1 MSPLRLL
8 LFHQRGVGVVL
19 LNYLLMNTGFY
30 LLVPFIALH
39 GTRDLGL
46 TAAMAGVVLGVRQ
59 FVQQGLGIFGGAL
72 GDRFGY
78 KATLS
83 VGLLIR
89 AAGFAS
95 FAFATDTQGLLIA
108 ALIAALGGALYDSP
122 SNAALATLAPPEHR
136 AAAFSLY
143 GIASRLGSAL
153 GPALGI
159 WLLAI
164 NFGTLSLVAASFY
177 VAGFVL
183 LMLGMPSMKP
193 GARIA
198 AEAGQ
203 ARSFASSFMITLRD
217 GPFVRMVALNVGYWF
232 LSVQFT
238 ISLPLYVYQRFGG
251 LEAISAYYVIN
262 SVPAVFA
269 QYFLL
274 QYLNQRLTRA
284 QILVVGMCLIALGI
298 GTIGVWPVALLVV
311 LSASVYALG
320 DLLYQPTQYT
330 IVSDLARPDMLAS
343 YFGFAAFALAI
354 GGGAGNVLGGIVFD
368 LASARGEP
376 GIVWYGYGLVG
387 LCIAAG
393 LALWA
398 WKGRRMDAGREPLPG
413 GDAQA

>member
-19 LNYLLMNTGFY
+19 LNYFLMNTGFY

-72 GDRFGY
+72 GDRIGY
-78 KATLS
+78 KTTLS

-89 AAGFAS
+89 ALGFAS
-95 FAFATDTQGLLIA
+95 FAFAADTQGLLLS
-108 ALIAALGGALYDSP
+108 ALIAALGGALYDAP
-122 SNAALATLAPPEHR
+122 SNAALATLTPPEHR

-164 NFGTLSLVAASFY
+164 NFSTLSLVAASFY

-183 LMLGMPSMKP
+183 MFFGMPSMKP

-198 AEAGQ
+198 ADAG
-203 ARSFASSFMITLRD
+203 AGRSFAQSFMITLRD
-217 GPFVRMVALNVGYWF
+217 KAFVRMVALNVGYWF

-251 LEAISAYYVIN
+251 LESLSAYYVIN
-262 SVPAVFA
+262 SIPAVFA
-269 QYFLL
+269 QYYLL
-274 QYLNQRLTRA
+274 QYLNLRWTRA
-284 QILVVGMCLIALGI
+284 QILVVGMILIALGM
-298 GTIGVWPVALLVV
+298 GTIGLWPAALLVV

-354 GGGAGNVLGGIVFD
+354 GGGAGNVMGGVFFD
-368 LASARGEP
+368 FATARGESAL
-376 GIVWYGYGLVG
+376 VWLLYGVVG

-393 LALWA
+393 LALWM
-398 WKGRRMDAGREPLPG
+398 RRDARPAHVAAVSPADG
-413 GDAQA
+413 

>member
-1 MSPLRLL
+1 MSTLRLL

-19 LNYLLMNTGFY
+19 FNYFLMNTGFY

-46 TAAMAGVVLGVRQ
+46 TASLAGVVLGVRQ
-59 FVQQGLGIFGGAL
+59 FVQQSLGIFGGAL

-78 KATLS
+78 KLTLS
-83 VGLLIR
+83 AGLLVR
-89 AAGFAS
+89 AIGFAS
-95 FAFATDTQGLLIA
+95 FAWAADTRGLLIA
-108 ALIAALGGALYDSP
+108 ALIAALGGALYDAT
-122 SNAALATLAPPEHR
+122 SNAVLATLTPIEHR

-143 GIASRLGSAL
+143 GIAARLGSAL

-164 NFGTLSLVAASFY
+164 NFGILSLVAASFY

-183 LMLGMPSMKP
+183 LMFGMPSLKP
-193 GARIA
+193 AARIA
-198 AEAGQ
+198 AEAGLE
-203 ARSFASSFMITLRD
+203 RSFVSSFMLTLRD
-217 GPFVRMVALNVGYWF
+217 GPFVRMVALNAGYWF

-251 LEAISAYYVIN
+251 LEAISVYYVIN
-262 SVPAVFA
+262 SVPAVFV

-274 QYLNQRLTRA
+274 QFLNQRWTRA
-284 QILVVGMCLIALGI
+284 HILVVGMCLIALGI
-298 GTIGVWPVALLVV
+298 GTIGIWSLPLLVV
-311 LSASVYALG
+311 LSASVFALG

-330 IVSDLARPDMLAS
+330 LTSDLARSDMLAS
-343 YFGFAAFALAI
+343 YFGFAAFALAV
-354 GGGAGNVLGGIVFD
+354 GGGAGNVLGGIGFD
-368 LASARGEP
+368 MAQARGDP

-387 LCIAAG
+387 IVIAAG

-398 WKGRRMDAGREPLPG
+398 RNARRVVL
-413 GDAQA
+413 

>member
-1 MSPLRLL
+1 MDVKLAVAFQSRYNPPLMSPLRLL

-83 VGLLIR
+83 VGLLVR
-89 AAGFAS
+89 AAGFAC
-95 FAFATDTQGLLIA
+95 FAFATDTQGLLIS
-108 ALIAALGGALYDSP
+108 ALIAALGGSLYDSP
-122 SNAALATLAPPEHR
+122 SNAALATLTPPEHR

-159 WLLAI
+159 ALLAI
-164 NFGTLSLVAASFY
+164 NFSTLSLVAASFY
-177 VAGFVL
+177 LAGFVL
-183 LMLGMPSMKP
+183 LTLGMPAMKP

-198 AEAGQ
+198 AEAGTR
-203 ARSFASSFMITLRD
+203 RSFVAAFMITLRD
-217 GPFVRMVALNVGYWF
+217 KPFVRMVALNVGYWF
-232 LSVQFT
+232 LAVQFT
-238 ISLPLYVYQRFGG
+238 ITLPLYVYQRFGG
-251 LEAISAYYVIN
+251 LESISAYYFVN

-274 QYLNQRLTRA
+274 QHLNRRWTRA
-284 QILVVGMCLIALGI
+284 QILVAGMCLIAMGI
-298 GTIGVWPVALLVV
+298 GTIGLWPVALADDLERALEAGVRKV
-311 LSASVYALG
+311 LAWTDRHGTIPVDFAML
-320 DLLYQPTQYT
+320 DAATQKIDPFFNANTPEELDEARRLL
-330 IVSDLARPDMLAS
+330 IV
-343 YFGFAAFALAI
+343 I
-354 GGGAGNVLGGIVFD
+354 N
-368 LASARGEP
+368 
-376 GIVWYGYGLVG
+376 
-387 LCIAAG
+387 
-393 LALWA
+393 
-398 WKGRRMDAGREPLPG
+398 
-413 GDAQA
+413 Q

>member
-1 MSPLRLL
+1 MPTLKLL

-72 GDRFGY
+72 GDRIGY

-83 VGLLIR
+83 AGLLVR
-89 AAGFAS
+89 AVGFAS
-95 FAFATDTQGLLIA
+95 FAFATDTRGLLLA
-108 ALIAALGGALYDSP
+108 ALISALGGALYDAP
-122 SNAALATLAPPEHR
+122 SNAVLAMLTPMEHR

-143 GIASRLGSAL
+143 GIASRLGSAI

-164 NFGTLSLVAASFY
+164 NFGLLSVVAAAFY
-177 VAGFVL
+177 VVGLVL
-183 LMLGMPSMKP
+183 LFFGMPALKP
-193 GARIA
+193 AARLA
-198 AEAGQ
+198 AESGTE
-203 ARSFASSFMITLRD
+203 RSFVSSFMVTLRD
-217 GPFVRMVALNVGYWF
+217 RPFVRMVALNAGYWF
-232 LSVQFT
+232 LFVQFT

-251 LEAISAYYVIN
+251 LEALSAYYVIN
-262 SVPAVFA
+262 SVPAVFV

-274 QYLNQRLTRA
+274 QYLNQHWTRA
-284 QILVVGMCLIALGI
+284 RILVVGMCLIALGM
-298 GTIGVWPVALLVV
+298 GTIGIWSLPLLVV

-330 IVSDLARPDMLAS
+330 LVSDLARSDMLAS

-368 LASARGEP
+368 IALARGEP
-376 GIVWYGYGLVG
+376 GIVWYGYGMVG
-387 LCIAAG
+387 LVIAAG

-398 WKGRRMDAGREPLPG
+398 RTGRRASART
-413 GDAQA
+413 